1 MKEGIHVIA
10 KKIDADVR
18 DLINAI
24 DRPEKFYRTFPLKGH
39 VKDLDGSMLPIIY

>member
-10 KKIDADVR
+10 KKIDVDVR
-18 DLINAI
+18 NLMNVLIVQRNST
-24 DRPEKFYRTFPLKGH
+24 EHSPLKGH